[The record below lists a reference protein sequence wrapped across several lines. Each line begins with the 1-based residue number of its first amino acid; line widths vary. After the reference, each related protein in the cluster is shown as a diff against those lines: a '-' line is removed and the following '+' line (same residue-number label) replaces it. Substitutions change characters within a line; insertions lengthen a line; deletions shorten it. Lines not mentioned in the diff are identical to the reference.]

1 MEKLTYVTGNYGKYV
16 SAKEK
21 FLRAGLEI
29 EYFKCDLEEPEVDDI
44 EVISRE
50 KAREAYMQLG
60 SPVFVQDSGFYI
72 ENYPGKPGYPGVFA
86 KRSGVSSNIER
97 LLEDM
102 KDVEDRSCYF
112 MECLTFYDGNEFY
125 QFYGFS
131 RGTLAVEMR
140 GHKEKRALSRLWY
153 VFIPNNC
160 SKTLAEM
167 NDEERIN
174 RPDGRTSATLEFI
187 EWYKENRM
195 GCKRLQFREVNKS
208 NLHS

>member
-21 FLRAGLEI
+21 FLKEGIEI
-29 EYFKCDLEEPEVDDI
+29 DYFKCDLDEPEVDDI
-44 EVISRE
+44 AFISRE
-50 KAREAYMQLG
+50 KAEEAYQEVG

-72 ENYPGKPGYPGVFA
+72 EDYPGRPGYPGVFV
-86 KRSGVSSNIER
+86 KRSGVSSNIEQ

-102 KDVEDRSCYF
+102 KGVVDRSCYF
-112 MECLTFYDGNEFY
+112 MECLTFYDGCEFY

-131 RGTLAVEMR
+131 HGTLSVEMR
-140 GHKEKRALSRLWY
+140 GHEEERALSRLWY

-167 NDEERIN
+167 TVEERNN

-187 EWYKENRM
+187 EWYKENRL
-195 GCKRLQFREVNKS
+195 GGKRLQLREVNKF